1 MFDISSDSD
10 TSVLRTML
18 RDFRVSAANYCRTEV
33 SRDWGIDLPFQQGL
47 RFHFVA
53 RGECWLRAEGHPPLR
68 LAAGDTAL
76 LPHGT
81 RHVIAASPDTPAVPL
96 AEVGPRPVTDTEFRI
111 SIGPVGEGA
120 LIHCCTLVFNDPLA
134 ARVVAAMPMVVAYRH
149 DDHDDQRDG
158 GLSAVL
164 ALMTRELE
172 ADRPGSDTIVARLA
186 DVGISMIL
194 RDWAETAP
202 ERPAWLHPSAHPG
215 LFRAMRALQTEPER
229 RWTVP
234 ELAAIAA
241 MSRSTFTAHFNAM
254 AGVSPGK
261 FAVQLR
267 MELADRMLDEGELV
281 LEQIAGRLNYSC
293 GSAFS
298 RAYRDYAG
306 FPPGAR
312 RRNGARLAA

>member
-1 MFDISSDSD
+1 MFDISSDSNV
-10 TSVLRTML
+10 SLLGAML
-18 RDFRVSAANYCRTEV
+18 RDFRVSSANYCRTEV
-33 SRDWGIDLPFQQGL
+33 SRDWGIDLPFQQGV

-53 RGECWLRAEGHPPLR
+53 RGECWLRVEGQAPLR

-81 RHVIAASPDTPAVPL
+81 RHVIAASPDTPAMSLV
-96 AEVGPRPVTDTEFRI
+96 AAGPRPVTDTEFRI
-111 SIGPVGEGA
+111 SIGPAGEGA
-120 LIHCCTLVFNDPLA
+120 LIQCCTLAFADPMA
-134 ARVVAAMPMVVAYRH
+134 ARVIAAMPVVVAHRH
-149 DDHDDQRDG
+149 QDQRDG
-158 GLSAVL
+158 GLSALL

-215 LFRAMRALQTEPER
+215 LLKAVRALQTQPER

-241 MSRSTFTAHFNAM
+241 MSRSTFMTHFTAM
-254 AGVSPGK
+254 IGMSPGK
-261 FAVQLR
+261 FVVQLR
-267 MELADRMLDEGELV
+267 MELADRMLDEGALG
-281 LEQIAGRLNYSC
+281 LEQIAHRLNYSS

-306 FPPGAR
+306 VPPGAR